1 MEEDLSKYNPEGST
15 LRKAQLRMLDIL
27 IEVDQICRRHSIPYF
42 LESGTLLGAVR
53 HGGFIPWDDDVDITI
68 MRKDYP
74 RLRKYLMEELPD
86 TLVLQDTKSDPNYP
100 MLLTKIRDTKSYFE
114 EEYTDNIKYKGIYID
129 IFALEKVPCWKW
141 KQFLDYAYGHC
152 VRSMH
157 NYYSKKDKIFSS
169 IIFPFAWLM
178 MVITRAINHF
188 IPSTKYSYEYGRK
201 TYVRYDIKDIF
212 PLKEIQFESGTFF
225 APKNYDALLK
235 VCYGDYMQIPPEEK
249 RRVHNSKIEFYDE

>member
-235 VCYGDYMQIPPEEK
+235 VCYGDYMQIPPKDK
-249 RRVHNSKIEFYDE
+249 RRVHSTKIEFYDE